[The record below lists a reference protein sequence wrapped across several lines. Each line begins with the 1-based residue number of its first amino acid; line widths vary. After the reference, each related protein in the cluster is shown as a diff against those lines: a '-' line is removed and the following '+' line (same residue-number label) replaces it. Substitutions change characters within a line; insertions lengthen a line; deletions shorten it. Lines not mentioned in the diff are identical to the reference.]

1 MTAPHTA
8 SSRTGDELR
17 LPAGRSARWGNFALV
32 SASVIVSLAIIEFG
46 YRIYAGL
53 PILNF
58 KDWRTEQAVIN
69 KIGDR
74 AVLDPVLGWT
84 LKPWHKS
91 AGHTT
96 MDHGVRR
103 NFSET
108 SIRTGGVLAV
118 GDSFTEGWQVSDSE
132 SWPALLE
139 KAIGVPVVN
148 AGVGGYGTDQI
159 VLRAEQLRP
168 IVRPHILIVGFL
180 DLDIYRTGHSYFGAP
195 KPHFTIENGELRYHR
210 PEIREPR
217 LQPGLMWSLR
227 HVVRDVLGRF
237 AVADFLLGRL
247 APNFWYSIGEAYLLR
262 AANNDPVAVTC
273 ALLARLKRQTE
284 DDGIWMV
291 LFMQHDASALLADSQ
306 PTENARR
313 VAECASREA
322 ITVVD
327 QFPSLH
333 WEIAADRSR
342 IGEFYFPIGPNQY
355 WHMTERGNAHAAD
368 LIASVLRH

>member
-58 KDWRTEQAVIN
+58 KDWRTEQAMIN

-227 HVVRDVLGRF
+227 HVVRDMLGRF
-237 AVADFLLGRL
+237 AIADFLLG
-247 APNFWYSIGEAYLLR
+247 AAR
-262 AANNDPVAVTC
+262 AQFLVLDRRSLPVACGQQRPGRRYLRV
-273 ALLARLKRQTE
+273 ARAPQASDRGRWHL
-284 DDGIWMV
+284 DGAVHAARCIG
-291 LFMQHDASALLADSQ
+291 A
-306 PTENARR
+306 ARR
-313 VAECASREA
+313 
-322 ITVVD
+322 
-327 QFPSLH
+327 L
-333 WEIAADRSR
+333 AADRERTARGRMRVARSHHGRRSVSFAALGDRRRPQPHRR
-342 IGEFYFPIGPNQY
+342 ILFSDR
-355 WHMTERGNAHAAD
+355 T
-368 LIASVLRH
+368 